1 MNMARLWMKYF
12 KILKKID
19 SIELLTDK
27 TTVIQL
33 I

>member
-1 MNMARLWMKYF
+1 MARLWMKYF